1 MSKYRNNLPQL
12 NGKSFLSDGGLE
24 TTLIFHMGMELP
36 HFASFNILDD
46 PYGERIVR
54 EYIESYLTI
63 ARKHQMGFILESP
76 TWRANKDWGYLLG
89 YNQSG
94 LNKINEKAIAQLEQ
108 IRNESEDTE
117 CPMVISG
124 CIGPRGDGYRAE
136 TKMSVAQAKSYHKEQ
151 IRTFSHTAADMVTC
165 FTINYINEA
174 LGIALAAKEYRMP
187 VVIGFTLET
196 DGKLPSGESLQE
208 AIETIDDAT
217 SAYPAYYMI
226 NCAHPSHF
234 MAELHTNG
242 LWKERIMA
250 IRANASKKSHAELDE
265 SEHLDIGDKDE
276 LAHDYLSMRALLPN
290 LKVIGG
296 CCGTDHTHIGEIC
309 HHWYAHAV

>member
-24 TTLIFHMGMELP
+24 TTLIFHLGMDLP
-36 HFASFNILDD
+36 HFASFNILND
-46 PYGERIVR
+46 PYGERVMR
-54 EYIESYLTI
+54 DYIESYLTI

-89 YNQSG
+89 YNQDA
-94 LNKINEKAIAQLEQ
+94 LAEINKKSIAQLEQ
-108 IRNESEDTE
+108 IRNEFEDE
-117 CPMVISG
+117 DCPMVISG
-124 CIGPRGDGYRAE
+124 CVGPRGDGYKSE
-136 TKMSVAQAKSYHKEQ
+136 TKMSVAQAKTYHKEQ
-151 IRTFSHTAADMVTC
+151 IRTFADTAADMVTC

-174 LGIALAAKEYRMP
+174 LGIALAAKEHRMP

-208 AIETIDDAT
+208 AIETIDNAT
-217 SAYPAYYMI
+217 SGYPTYYMI

-234 MAELHTNG
+234 MHELDG
-242 LWKERIMA
+242 RGSWKERIMA

-265 SEHLDIGDKDE
+265 SEHLDVGDKCE
-276 LAHDYLSMRALLPN
+276 LAHDYLVLRQLLPN
-290 LKVIGG
+290 LNVIGG
-296 CCGTDHTHIGEIC
+296 CCGTDHTHIEEIC
-309 HHWYAHAV
+309 HHWHERVA